1 MSRADEWREQGSYF
15 SWSPRSG
22 DAAEVQIFHVELG
35 DPDAPPLVLVHGFPT
50 SSIDWFEVAE
60 RLSDRYRVC
69 AMDFPGY
76 GFSDKP
82 LGWGYSLMRDAE
94 VLEHYVADVLG
105 LESMIMLA
113 HDRGSSVAM
122 IHTTSGDSRVDLE
135 HLFLTNANIFLPL
148 SNLTQAQRIMLD
160 PETGPA
166 LLAQATPEQLA
177 VGMGQATYTPPRGAD
192 DPEIQALAA
201 IFSHGEG
208 LKVLH
213 ETIQYLV
220 ERSQDEDSWL
230 KALAALDV
238 PTTFIWGV
246 YDTVSPPRVVSYVW
260 NEYMMKKPGR
270 NSLYFIPDANHY
282 LQNDQ
287 PDALVET
294 FLHALEAPDDTPP
307 GAIAPR
313 LASPLLVDRS
323 RSEAAAS
330 RRPPEEPGLS
340 QRSSARSTGVD
351 AWSAPDLDQVA
362 VGVAHVA
369 ADLGL
374 MVLRWRQ
381 ELVALGGPLDPD
393 GLDVGD
399 PDVEEAADPIG
410 FPRRLQ
416 RDRRACRRSAR
427 GAQAGGFPSRAS
439 WTAFDRWATRDR
451 PDPG

>member
-1 MSRADEWREQGSYF
+1 MKRADAWRDKGKYF

-22 DAAEVQIFHVELG
+22 DAAEVQVFHVELG
-35 DPDAPPLVLVHGFPT
+35 DAAAPPLVLVHGFPT

-69 AMDFPGY
+69 AMDFPGF

-94 VLEHYVADVLG
+94 VLEYYVAEVLG
-105 LESMIMLA
+105 LESMILYA

-122 IHTTSGDSRVDLE
+122 IHTTSVESRVNLE
-135 HLFLTNANIFLPL
+135 HLFLTNANIFLPM
-148 SNLTQAQRIMLD
+148 SNLTEVQRVMLD

-166 LLAQATPEQLA
+166 ALAQATPEQLA
-177 VGMGQATYTPPRGAD
+177 EGMGRATYTPPRGAD
-192 DPEIQALAA
+192 DPEIQALTA

-213 ETIQYLV
+213 ETIQHLV

-230 KALAALDV
+230 KALAALEV

-282 LQNDQ
+282 VQNDQ
-287 PDALVET
+287 PDSLVET
-294 FLHALEAPDDTPP
+294 FLHALEAPEDSPP
-307 GAIAPR
+307 GAIAQR

-323 RSEAAAS
+323 RSELP
-330 RRPPEEPGLS
+330 R
-340 QRSSARSTGVD
+340 
-351 AWSAPDLDQVA
+351 
-362 VGVAHVA
+362 A
-369 ADLGL
+369 ADLL
-374 MVLRWRQ
+374 KNP
-381 ELVALGGPLDPD
+381 A
-393 GLDVGD
+393 
-399 PDVEEAADPIG
+399 
-410 FPRRLQ
+410 
-416 RDRRACRRSAR
+416 
-427 GAQAGGFPSRAS
+427 
-439 WTAFDRWATRDR
+439 
-451 PDPG
+451 